1 MLQALECLLLF
12 MARHPA
18 LIRFGRTL
26 STLWGYFPLTAP
38 GLALVILTY
47 WVRNYYVKEHND
59 LVLMVVTGGIFV
71 VFSLNILQL
80 ALCSLWLWLDLRQET
95 TKSITGSTRESFE
108 TGFAV
113 TKPLFCPSIMA
124 SVEWQAPAQVSVRLS
139 QRGRRFF
146 EMAVFAR
153 RLSANSVARVVIFSD
168 AFGLLKL
175 RLPFVRA
182 QEVRIIPNPTGIP
195 AYDVLRLFAAGEDLS
210 HPEGQAIGD
219 LIEMKPYVPG
229 DPVKRILW
237 KTYARNRKLLVRQP
251 ETAIAQRKKT
261 FAYLVTGQQDEP
273 SAETA
278 WQAIGRGL
286 LGEDFSFAADGIAG
300 AATNREAALDVV
312 VASAQATHPGD
323 GLASFFSANPDA
335 GKANCVVFAPPENGE
350 WVENLVNLPL
360 HLRGTMRVLIS
371 VGVLKHKTKTSALGR
386 WLLREESGFF
396 DESDSVARRLGQAG
410 LEVYLVDARTGR
422 LVPFAQNGRVAA

>member
-1 MLQALECLLLF
+1 MPTALKAFF
-12 MARHPA
+12 MVSHPA
-18 LIRFGRTL
+18 LTRFGKTV
-26 STLWGYFPLTAP
+26 SMLWGYFPLTGP
-38 GLALVILTY
+38 GLVLVFLTFL
-47 WVRNYYVKEHND
+47 VRSYYVRSHND
-59 LVLMVVTGGIFV
+59 LVLMVVTGGVFV
-71 VFSLNILQL
+71 IFSLNFIQL
-80 ALCSLWLWLDLRQET
+80 ALCSLWLWRDIRQGT
-95 TKSITGSTRESFE
+95 PQRILGSTRESFA

-113 TKPLFCPSIMA
+113 TKPFFCPSIMA
-124 SVEWQAPAQVSVRLS
+124 RVEWQAPAQANVHLT

-146 EMAVFAR
+146 ETAIFTR
-153 RLSANSVARVVIFSD
+153 RLRAHSVARVVIFSD

-175 RLPFVRA
+175 RIPFVSA
-182 QEVRIIPNPTGIP
+182 HDVRVVPNPIGIP

-286 LGEDFSFAADGIAG
+286 LGEDFVFAADGIAR
-300 AATNREAALDVV
+300 AVTDREAALDVV
-312 VASAQATHPGD
+312 VASAQATCTGD
-323 GLASFFSANPDA
+323 GLTAFFASNPDA
-335 GKANCVVFAPPENGE
+335 GRANCVVFAPPENGE
-350 WVENLVNLPL
+350 WVNHLVNLPMR
-360 HLRGTMRVLIS
+360 LRGTMRVLVS
-371 VGVLKHKTKTSALGR
+371 VGVLKPRSKSSSLVR
-386 WLLREESGFF
+386 WLLREETGFF
-396 DESDSVARRLGQAG
+396 DESDSVARKLGRAG
-410 LEVYLVDARTGR
+410 LEVYLVDAKTGR
-422 LVPFAQNGRVAA
+422 LIPFAQNGQMAA